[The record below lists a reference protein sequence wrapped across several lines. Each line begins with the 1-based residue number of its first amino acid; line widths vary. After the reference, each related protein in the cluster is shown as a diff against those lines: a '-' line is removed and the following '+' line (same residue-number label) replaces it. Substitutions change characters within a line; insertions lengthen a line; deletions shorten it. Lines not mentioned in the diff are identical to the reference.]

1 MSKTIKARQLM
12 TLCMSVLLVIT
23 GVVFTAPTASADE
36 FTATVFSA
44 PGWDYANVRV
54 GPGLS
59 FPVVKTIPAGSS
71 VKLGCWVEN
80 EEVQGPYGKSKIW
93 YKADGTDDFISD
105 TMVDTGID
113 KPVTTQCGGS
123 KPPSPGQPSGFTVK
137 VLSGTNIKYVNAR
150 IGPTMKHVV
159 FNTSPADATVSLIC
173 WTSGDNVE
181 NPNGGSLN
189 RWYYTTDRLWVSGA
203 YLSIDVNTSV
213 VPDCNSPKASSPS
226 PTAGVKTKPEHT
238 RTWPIRW
245 KINYDGN
252 GLKVAKSL
260 YSHYYKDDMLPG
272 VDAEVDWS
280 FFSNRQWLKDLG
292 YSIPVGSLKQVDQ
305 LTSSTKD
312 IDVYTALGGFTL
324 YRTSEHCF
332 LIYDWYDF
340 DHPYETEMEDAKK
353 GDAQEFTVY
362 SSGCY
367 Q

>member
-159 FNTSPADATVSLIC
+159 FNTYPRRCD
-173 WTSGDNVE
+173 
-181 NPNGGSLN
+181 
-189 RWYYTTDRLWVSGA
+189 
-203 YLSIDVNTSV
+203 
-213 VPDCNSPKASSPS
+213 
-226 PTAGVKTKPEHT
+226 GVF
-238 RTWPIRW
+238 
-245 KINYDGN
+245 
-252 GLKVAKSL
+252 
-260 YSHYYKDDMLPG
+260 DML
-272 VDAEVDWS
+272 
-280 FFSNRQWLKDLG
+280 DLWG
-292 YSIPVGSLKQVDQ
+292 
-305 LTSSTKD
+305 
-312 IDVYTALGGFTL
+312 
-324 YRTSEHCF
+324 
-332 LIYDWYDF
+332 
-340 DHPYETEMEDAKK
+340 
-353 GDAQEFTVY
+353 
-362 SSGCY
+362 
-367 Q
+367 

>member
-1 MSKTIKARQLM
+1 MSKTSKIRRLM
-12 TLCMSVLLVIT
+12 TLCLSMLLVIA
-23 GVVFTAPTASADE
+23 GAVFAAPTASADE

-113 KPVTTQCGGS
+113 KPVTTQCAGS

-137 VLSGTNIKYVNAR
+137 VLSGTDIKYVNAR

-159 FNTSPADATVSLIC
+159 FNTYPADATVSLIC

-189 RWYYTTDRLWVSGA
+189 RWY
-203 YLSIDVNTSV
+203 SV
-213 VPDCNSPKASSPS
+213 I
-226 PTAGVKTKPEHT
+226 KT
-238 RTWPIRW
+238 RFV
-245 KINYDGN
+245 
-252 GLKVAKSL
+252 LLVL
-260 YSHYYKDDMLPG
+260 L
-272 VDAEVDWS
+272 
-280 FFSNRQWLKDLG
+280 LG
-292 YSIPVGSLKQVDQ
+292 
-305 LTSSTKD
+305 
-312 IDVYTALGGFTL
+312 
-324 YRTSEHCF
+324 
-332 LIYDWYDF
+332 W
-340 DHPYETEMEDAKK
+340 
-353 GDAQEFTVY
+353 
-362 SSGCY
+362 
-367 Q
+367 